1 MQDEDYTICDDLGG
15 FENTTYR
22 NEIVMIEIYT
32 CTEED
37 KYIEE
42 DWFSFNR
49 RTVSMNGHN
58 EVDALVKKNDND
70 NSEIWGYSTT
80 IVNYTFKP

>member
-42 DWFSFNR
+42 DCFSFNR
-49 RTVSMNGHN
+49 WSIDEWSQWSWHTR
-58 EVDALVKKNDND
+58 EQK
-70 NSEIWGYSTT
+70 WQR
-80 IVNYTFKP
+80 

>member
-1 MQDEDYTICDDLGG
+1 MQSEDYSICDDLGG

-42 DWFSFNR
+42 DCFSFNR
-49 RTVSMNGHN
+49 QTVSMSDHN
-58 EVDALVKKNDND
+58 EVDAFVNKNDND

>member
-22 NEIVMIEIYT
+22 NEIGMIEIYT
-32 CTEED
+32 CTEAD

-42 DWFSFNR
+42 DCFSFNR
-49 RTVSMNGHN
+49 QTVSMNDHN
-58 EVDALVKKNDND
+58 EVEVLVNKNDND
-70 NSEIWGYSTT
+70 NSEI
-80 IVNYTFKP
+80 